1 VGIGLHV
8 RREVMRPGK
17 LYIKIFLSF
26 LLVLTATE
34 ILIFGLFFLTGE
46 RSFRIQIERYLGG
59 YALVAK
65 EMVERNIKAKPGTA
79 PVDNEPLRE
88 AILHLAQAVEVK
100 VWLAAP
106 DNTPLLKS
114 FQAEIPHSLIRMG
127 GREFEKVKGVKLF
140 RSFKRGF
147 EYHAVIP
154 IEFGK
159 GKIGSLHILFERSE
173 KEHLRGLFALGL
185 LGIGGVIALLTI
197 PISRLITKRVTQLR
211 MSALKIAEGDL
222 SQRAEVKGKDEIGEL
237 GHTFNLMADK
247 LEKMIKAGKELTA
260 HLSHELRSPLARIRV
275 AEELLREKMEGED
288 PARWKGYL
296 DDIRED
302 IEELDRL
309 IGRILELSKSDIHE
323 IPLEIEQFNPSDL
336 ITEVLELYQSTII
349 RKELRL
355 NKDISSTPYLSG
367 DKEALRTALT
377 NIFDNAVKFTPEKGQ
392 ITVKAFTEKDG
403 LGMSITNTSGPLSE
417 EDLTRIFE
425 PFYRVDR
432 SRSKGS
438 GLGLAITKR
447 IIERHG
453 GSIDAYNSIEG
464 LEIRIRLPNGQVTQ
478 L

>member
-1 VGIGLHV
+1 
-8 RREVMRPGK
+8 MRPGK
-17 LYIKIFLSF
+17 LYLKIFLSF

-46 RSFRIQIERYLGG
+46 RSFRTQIERSIGG

-65 EMVERNIKAKPGTA
+65 EMIEKNIKASPGIDL
-79 PVDNEPLRE
+79 VDNLPLRE
-88 AILHLAQAVEVK
+88 AVFHLGQAIGVK

-106 DNTPLLKS
+106 DDTPLLKS
-114 FQAEIPHSLIRMG
+114 FQTEIPNSQLRIG
-127 GREFEKVKGVKLF
+127 GRAFEEVKGVKLF

-154 IEFGK
+154 IEFNK
-159 GKIGSLHILFERSE
+159 GETGSLHILFERSE
-173 KEHLRGLFALGL
+173 KENLRGLFALGL

-197 PISRLITKRVTQLR
+197 PISRFITKRITKLR
-211 MSALKIAEGDL
+211 LSALKIAEGDL
-222 SQRAEVKGKDEIGEL
+222 SQRAEVKGEDEIGEL
-237 GHTFNLMADK
+237 GHTFNFMADK
-247 LEKMIKAGKELTA
+247 LEKMIRAGKELTA

-275 AEELLREKMEGED
+275 AEELLREKMEDEGFT
-288 PARWKGYL
+288 RGRGYL

-323 IPLEIEQFNPSDL
+323 IPLKIEQFNPSDL
-336 ITEVLELYQSTII
+336 ITEVLELYQSTIN

-355 NKDISSTPYLSG
+355 KKEISSTFLISG
-367 DKEALRTALT
+367 DEEALRTALT
-377 NIFDNAVKFTPEKGQ
+377 NILDNAVKFTPEKGQ
-392 ITVKAFTEKDG
+392 ITVKAFSEKDG
-403 LGMSITNTSGPLSE
+403 MVMSITNTSGPLSG
-417 EDLTRIFE
+417 EDLVRIFE

-432 SRSKGS
+432 SQSKGS

-453 GSIDAYNSIEG
+453 GSINARNSVEG
-464 LEIRIRLPNGQVTQ
+464 LEIRIRLSN
-478 L
+478 

>member
-1 VGIGLHV
+1 
-8 RREVMRPGK
+8 MRPGK
-17 LYIKIFLSF
+17 LYIKIFFSF
-26 LLVLTATE
+26 LLILTATE

-65 EMVERNIKAKPGTA
+65 EMVERNIKARPGTD

-88 AILHLAQAVEVK
+88 AILHLAQAIEVK

-106 DNTPLLKS
+106 DDTPLLKS
-114 FQAEIPHSLIRMG
+114 FQTEIPGSLLR
-127 GREFEKVKGVKLF
+127 REAGKFEEVKGVKLF
-140 RSFKRGF
+140 RSFKKGY

-159 GKIGSLHILFERSE
+159 SETGSLHILFEKSE

-197 PISRLITKRVTQLR
+197 PISRLITKRITQLR

-222 SQRAEVKGKDEIGEL
+222 SQRAVVKGKDEIGEL
-237 GHTFNLMADK
+237 GHTFNLMTDK
-247 LEKMIKAGKELTA
+247 IEKMIKAGKELTA

-275 AEELLREKMEGED
+275 AEELLREKLPKIEPTRLEGH
-288 PARWKGYL
+288 L
-296 DDIRED
+296 NDIRED
-302 IEELDRL
+302 VEEMDHL
-309 IGRILELSKSDIHE
+309 IGRILELSKLDLHE
-323 IPLEIEQFNPSDL
+323 RPIKLEVFNPSKLMDD
-336 ITEVLELYQSTII
+336 ILERFSPILSQ
-349 RKELRL
+349 KDLRL
-355 NKDISSTPYLSG
+355 TKDMSYDPPFFG
-367 DKEALRTALT
+367 DKEILRTALS
-377 NIFDNAVKFTPEKGQ
+377 NVLDNAIKFTREKGQ
-392 ITVKAFTEKDG
+392 IIVKAFSEKHY
-403 LGMSITNTSGPLSE
+403 LVMSITNTFGPLSE

-432 SRSKGS
+432 SQPKGS

-453 GSIDAYNSIEG
+453 GSIDARNSIEG